1 MPDAKEKEDLEELE
15 ELAMIYLLK
24 PFVVNDQ
31 ICVID
36 LEKKSSAS

>member
-1 MPDAKEKEDLEELE
+1 LPDAKEKEDLEELD
-15 ELAMIYLLK
+15 ELAMIYLQK
-24 PFVVNDQ
+24 PFMVNDL